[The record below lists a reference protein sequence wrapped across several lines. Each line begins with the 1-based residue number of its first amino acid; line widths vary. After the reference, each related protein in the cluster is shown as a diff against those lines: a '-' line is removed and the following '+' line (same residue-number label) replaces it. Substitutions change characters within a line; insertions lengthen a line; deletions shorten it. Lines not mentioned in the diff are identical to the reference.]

1 MMNHD
6 HTSRCMVCDVW
17 KLKKNARRNEVLWD
31 KYTTILVQ
39 NIITVELRPICDIVS
54 MYIAIV
60 SYA

>member
-1 MMNHD
+1 MM
-6 HTSRCMVCDVW
+6 CDVW
-17 KLKKNARRNEVLWD
+17 KLKKNALRNEVLWD